1 MNHSSYTKQRIFNA
15 FNELLDHTPFEK
27 ITVEMIIRQSGV
39 SKSTFYRHFH
49 DKYDVLNFNSMALAE
64 RLIGQRVCHSW
75 KEFLFHMFRGISEDS
90 CYYRRAFRSSGQNAH
105 SGFLYSY
112 SFGIVANC
120 YLTTTGKSELSVRDR
135 YSISHYCHGCVGILQ
150 EWLNDMDA
158 LTPGDMAEIFYEAMP
173 EYLRDTWVDINN
185 SRPWI

>member
-1 MNHSSYTKQRIFNA
+1 MSHNSYTRQRIFDA
-15 FNELLDHTPFEK
+15 FNALLDNTPFEK
-27 ITVEMIIRQSGV
+27 ITVEMIIQQSGI

-75 KEFLFHMFRGISEDS
+75 KEFLLHMFKGIAEDS
-90 CYYRRAFRSSGQNAH
+90 RYYRRAFRSSGQNAH

-112 SFGIVANC
+112 SFGIVEKC
-120 YLTTTGKSELSVRDR
+120 YLTTTRQTELTIRDR

-150 EWLNDMDA
+150 EWLYSPES
-158 LTPGDMAEIFYEAMP
+158 LTPEEMADIFYEAMP
-173 EYLRDTWVDINN
+173 EYLRDTWIADNN
-185 SRPWI
+185 